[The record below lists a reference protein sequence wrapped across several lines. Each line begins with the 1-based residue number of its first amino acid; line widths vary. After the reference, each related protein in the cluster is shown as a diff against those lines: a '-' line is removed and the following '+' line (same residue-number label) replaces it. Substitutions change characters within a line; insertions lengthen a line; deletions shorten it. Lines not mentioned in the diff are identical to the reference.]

1 MAGLGELLVRA
12 VVVMCE
18 GLKIALWLHLWS
30 VEVKGGQDVPRA
42 KGAAVL
48 VLAQQRGVW
57 DRGERTR
64 KQETGFRR
72 QVGPKRD

>member
-18 GLKIALWLHLWS
+18 ALEIALWLHLWS
-30 VEVKGGQDVPRA
+30 VEVKGGQDAPRA

-48 VLAQQRGVW
+48 ILAQQREVW
-57 DRGERTR
+57 ARGERTR

-72 QVGPKRD
+72 QVGPKKD